1 MARRKGFTLI
11 EALLALMIT
20 AGILLLFQGLTASLR
35 TGPDSEWLAAQQTIE
50 SLTHQNPAYTLA
62 SVDDNVVILRK
73 DKDYRLEFNADNST
87 LRLQTVGTAGNI
99 ILMHN
104 VKSVHF
110 VKISHGFT
118 IQLATTTRTYQQNVL
133 LEAAP

>member
-1 MARRKGFTLI
+1 MVRRKGFTLI

-35 TGPDSEWLAAQQTIE
+35 TGPDSEWLAAQQTLE

-62 SVDDNVVILRK
+62 SVDDNVVILHK
-73 DKDYRLEFNADNST
+73 DKDYRLELNNDT

-99 ILMHN
+99 ILMHD

-118 IQLATTTRTYQQNVL
+118 IQLATNTRTYQQNVL

>member
-35 TGPDSEWLAAQQTIE
+35 TGPDSEWLAAQQTLE
-50 SLTHQNPAYTLA
+50 SLTHQNPAYMLA
-62 SVDDNVVILRK
+62 SVDDNVVILHK
-73 DKDYRLEFNADNST
+73 DKDYRLELNNDT

-99 ILMHN
+99 ILMHD

-118 IQLATTTRTYQQNVL
+118 IQLATTTRTYQQNVI